1 MYLRRSRLIA
11 HTHPLPLAP
20 PRHGLPYACLL
31 DDIPKTLFYHTE
43 SLLKTSQWHPIAVTV
58 SIGELQGSV
67 NSLKYL
73 NNFECIKFCVFFW
86 GVKNYSLHQILK
98 KKEYLFQRMK
108 SRPLSFPYVILYKC
122 QCISLICHYFS
133 KTTVSSSQVSLL
145 IVTHCM
151 SCSSAIPS

>member
-1 MYLRRSRLIA
+1 MAPLSFPTSVSNQSPDWLSLQSFSHNHHFLSNYPSSGLMTSFMYLRRSRLIA

-98 KKEYLFQRMK
+98 KKEYLF
-108 SRPLSFPYVILYKC
+108 
-122 QCISLICHYFS
+122 
-133 KTTVSSSQVSLL
+133 
-145 IVTHCM
+145 
-151 SCSSAIPS
+151 